1 MKMKKHVKLSINRS
15 SNQCRL
21 SVPQCYWE
29 NMSKSGWYEITEN
42 NGILTYTPSDK
53 PNKIKIPILPIGKQG
68 IETSKQKIESNEID
82 YFKPTID
89 PKQNTSDT
97 LDYAELSSVPQQHL
111 FDEGDVWGDEEVST

>member
-1 MKMKKHVKLSINRS
+1 
-15 SNQCRL
+15 
-21 SVPQCYWE
+21 
-29 NMSKSGWYEITEN
+29 MSKSGWYEITEN